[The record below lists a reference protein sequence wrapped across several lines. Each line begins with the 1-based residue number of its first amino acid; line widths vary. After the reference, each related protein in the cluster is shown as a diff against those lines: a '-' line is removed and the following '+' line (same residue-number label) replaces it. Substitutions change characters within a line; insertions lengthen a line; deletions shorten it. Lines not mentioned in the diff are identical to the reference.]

1 MEQATLLTGVGGQS
15 VQLGAQVL
23 ARAAVLEDRHVTYL
37 GTYGGTMRGGNTDA
51 TLIVADEPVSSPPIV
66 SRVDAALAMHHQF
79 WAPLRRKL
87 GRGAVVVLNE
97 GIFEDEVDRERHRV
111 FDVPATQIATQLGNP
126 LAGCFVLIAAYAR
139 ITGLVGIDALVEGMR
154 ESVPPYRQQHIAANE
169 KALRTG
175 FESAPPLAAPAWKE
189 PMR

>member
-1 MEQATLLTGVGGQS
+1 MAPQDK
-15 VQLGAQVL
+15 AQ
-23 ARAAVLEDRHVTYL
+23 RAKE
-37 GTYGGTMRGGNTDA
+37 
-51 TLIVADEPVSSPPIV
+51 
-66 SRVDAALAMHHQF
+66 
-79 WAPLRRKL
+79 LRQQ
-87 GRGAVVVLNE
+87 G
-97 GIFEDEVDRERHRV
+97 HSYS
-111 FDVPATQIATQLGNP
+111 QIATQLGNP